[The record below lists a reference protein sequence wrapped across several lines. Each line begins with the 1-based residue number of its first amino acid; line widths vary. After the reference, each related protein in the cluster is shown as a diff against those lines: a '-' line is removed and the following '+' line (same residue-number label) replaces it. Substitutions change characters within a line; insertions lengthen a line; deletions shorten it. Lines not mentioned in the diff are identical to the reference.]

1 MENKNY
7 NFRFAH
13 LADCHIGA
21 WVDPRMKKLALDSF
35 EKAVSIIISQGVD
48 FVLISGDLFNTAIP
62 GIDLITETAK
72 ILRKLKDA
80 NISIYVIPGSHDFS
94 PSGKTILKLFVETGL
109 IIIPTKND
117 ITSQGKLMLKYVIDK
132 KTQVKIAG
140 ILGRKNMLEK
150 EYYELLE
157 RTNLENEEGFKI
169 FMLHSSITEL
179 KDNEFEKME
188 SLPLSLL
195 PRNQNYYAA
204 GHVHLVVEKDFDG
217 YGKVVFPG
225 PLFPA
230 NFKELEKLECGSF
243 FINDVA
249 MGIIHSKIV
258 KVLVKNIFSVRIDAN
273 GLTPRDVEERIL
285 SEIDNKEFN
294 ETIVT
299 ISVFGELKSGKTQD
313 IDFKKIFDMLYSK
326 SAYFVMKNST
336 KLQNKEQIQNKIDP
350 AKDIFELEDEL
361 IENNLSETF
370 EVSKENEKSIVK
382 NAFSSLSL
390 EKNEGEKQIDY
401 ETRVFSEILKVVE
414 ELF

>member
-230 NFKELEKLECGSF
+230 NFKELERLESGSF

-361 IENNLSETF
+361 IENNLSETL

>member
-117 ITSQGKLMLKYVIDK
+117 ITSQGKLMLKYVIDE
-132 KTQVKIAG
+132 KTQVKITG

-157 RTNLENEEGFKI
+157 RTNLETEEGFKI

-204 GHVHLVVEKDFDG
+204 GHVHLVVEKDFEG

-230 NFKELEKLECGSF
+230 NFKELEKLESGSF

-258 KVLVKNIFSVRIDAN
+258 KVLVKNIFSVRIEAN

-361 IENNLSETF
+361 IENNLSETL

>member
-1 MENKNY
+1 
-7 NFRFAH
+7 
-13 LADCHIGA
+13 
-21 WVDPRMKKLALDSF
+21 MKKLALDSF

-117 ITSQGKLMLKYVIDK
+117 ITSQGKLMLKYVIDE
-132 KTQVKIAG
+132 KTQVKITG

-157 RTNLENEEGFKI
+157 RTNLETEEGFKI

-204 GHVHLVVEKDFDG
+204 GHVHLVVEKDFEG

-230 NFKELEKLECGSF
+230 NFKELEKLESGSF

-361 IENNLSETF
+361 IENNLSETL

>member
-1 MENKNY
+1 MENKHY

-117 ITSQGKLMLKYVIDK
+117 ITSQGKLMLKYVIDE
-132 KTQVKIAG
+132 KTQVKITG

-157 RTNLENEEGFKI
+157 RTNLETEEGFKI

-204 GHVHLVVEKDFDG
+204 GHVHLVVEKDFEG

-230 NFKELEKLECGSF
+230 NFKELEKLESGSF

-361 IENNLSETF
+361 IENNLSETL

>member
-1 MENKNY
+1 MENKHY

-117 ITSQGKLMLKYVIDK
+117 ITSQGKLMLKYVIDE
-132 KTQVKIAG
+132 KTQVKITG

-157 RTNLENEEGFKI
+157 RTNLETEEGFKI

-204 GHVHLVVEKDFDG
+204 GHVHLVVEKDFEG

-230 NFKELEKLECGSF
+230 NFKELEKLESGSF

-258 KVLVKNIFSVRIDAN
+258 KVLVKNIFSVRIEAN

-361 IENNLSETF
+361 IENNLSETL